1 MAKSNLNLNMGRS
14 RSKTGVNH
22 NKGQVSLYTNLYTD
36 LSDLPSQPNP
46 NVIKLMVVGD
56 DAAGKT
62 CFVLQW
68 AEGGFNN
75 THIPTLGVDFKDRLV
90 KVHRKEFLVELWDTA
105 GSERFDDVTSQFY
118 NNMEGYLIMFDLTD
132 YNSFKNVEKWMS
144 KVKDQAKNPPIVLV
158 GNKSD
163 LDDRRLIKG
172 ARVKAF
178 AKQMGV
184 HYYESSGKFNS
195 QIDEPMEDLCAQAL
209 ARRKELTVLR
219 KKFQKEERMGSHSRL
234 KSNSTIESR
243 KSGKSGKSRSLA
255 QIFGR
260 KDSRTASA
268 RTRGRIRSMT
278 RRDSRSETTSVSRRF
293 RGRSG
298 KRRCAIL

>member
-1 MAKSNLNLNMGRS
+1 MQRSNLNLNLGRV
-14 RSKTGVNH
+14 RSKTGINH
-22 NKGQVSLYTNLYTD
+22 NKGQVSLYTSLYTD

-90 KVHRKEFLVELWDTA
+90 KVHKKEFLVELWDTA

-118 NNMEGYLIMFDLTD
+118 HNMEGYLIMFDLTD

-178 AKQMGV
+178 AKNMGV

-209 ARRKELTVLR
+209 ARRKELTILR
-219 KKFQKEERMGSHSRL
+219 KKFQKEERKEAKAQL
-234 KSNSTIESR
+234 KSSSTHLSGKPGKSE
-243 KSGKSGKSRSLA
+243 KSGRSRSLA
-255 QIFGR
+255 HLFSR
-260 KDSRTASA
+260 KESRTASA
-268 RTRGRIRSMT
+268 ARTRGSH
-278 RRDSRSETTSVSRRF
+278 SETTSVSRRF
-293 RGRSG
+293 RRRDG